1 MGKKISFFSRWN
13 YFAFPFDLLPP
24 LRTVRDGTRGI
35 TEQLLKEIKVS
46 HVPFKKLASI
56 GVASAV
62 KRIATPQR
70 VAKVVCAKLLK
81 KIPMQTQERGVT
93 VQIEKVFRKGEVL
106 LLYFAKSAFLDLD
119 CRISFGGWNI

>member
-1 MGKKISFFSRWN
+1 M
-13 YFAFPFDLLPP
+13 
-24 LRTVRDGTRGI
+24 
-35 TEQLLKEIKVS
+35 S